1 MTNNKNSGESI
12 NRESRLGAIT
22 GYRGTFG
29 DLVTNST
36 GCGLKNRGRSFSQM
50 SACSSGCAHTLLDQV
65 LGAAV
70 VNHAPIGCIAHTAY
84 TNVTNLWNRKDRGLS
99 LSNVPVISSNMTEH
113 DTVFGGAEKLRAAV
127 REAYRRFDPKAIFVT
142 TSCASG
148 IIGEDING
156 ILDDLRKEFP
166 IPIAPVYCDGFKS
179 KVWASGFDAAY
190 HAVLTHI
197 VQPPREKHPERVN
210 VINFWGRARK
220 EIGELFAPLGLTP
233 QFIISF
239 STIEELERISEAGA
253 TITNCQT
260 LGSYLGAEL
269 EARHGVPLVKSL
281 PPHGIAGIENWLRE
295 LGRTM
300 SKEEQV
306 EEVIAQQ
313 RALYLPEIEKLRDR
327 LKGKRAVIGMGPGFG
342 HGFIGAMEELGI
354 DVVQVISW
362 HYDQK
367 HDHGQCPYATQR
379 LGEEKRDVPFSVG
392 DQQVF
397 ELVNVLRDA
406 KPDIYF
412 SRHVGTSVWA
422 AKMGIATLATLDEY
436 AVFGYRGLLAF
447 GHRIADTLSNR
458 EFANKVAE
466 RLKLPY
472 TNWWLEQETF
482 KFLKEAVA

>member
-1 MTNNKNSGESI
+1 MQSNADKDQAAV
-12 NRESRLGAIT
+12 RESRLGAVT
-22 GYRGTFG
+22 GYKGTFG
-29 DLVTNST
+29 DLVASSG
-36 GCGLKNRGRSFSQM
+36 GCSLKNRGRSFSQM
-50 SACSSGCAHTLLDQV
+50 SACSSSCAHTLLDQV

-84 TNVTNLWNRKDRGLS
+84 TNVTNLWNRKDRGLTP
-99 LSNVPVISSNMTEH
+99 SNVPVISSNMTEQ
-113 DTVFGGAEKLRAAV
+113 DTVFGGAEKLRTAV

-148 IIGEDING
+148 IIGEDIDG
-156 ILDDLRKEFP
+156 ILDELRKEIP
-166 IPIAPVYCDGFKS
+166 VPIAPVHCDGFKS
-179 KVWASGFDAAY
+179 RVWATGFDAAY

-197 VQPPREKHPERVN
+197 VKPPREKHPERIN

-220 EIGELFAPLGLTP
+220 EIAELLAPLGLTP
-233 QFIISF
+233 QFIISY

-269 EARHGVPLVKSL
+269 EKRYGVPLVKSL
-281 PPHGIAGIENWLRE
+281 PPHGITGIENWLRE
-295 LGRTM
+295 LGKTVG
-300 SKEEQV
+300 KEEQV
-306 EEVIAQQ
+306 EEVIRQQ
-313 RALYLPEIEKLRDR
+313 RAQYQPEIEQLRER
-327 LKGKRAVIGMGPGFG
+327 LKGKRAVVGMGPGFG

-354 DVVQVISW
+354 ETAQVISW

-367 HDHGQCPYATQR
+367 HDHGDCPYATQR
-379 LGEEKRDVPFSVG
+379 LGASKRDVPFSVG

-436 AVFGYRGLLAF
+436 AVFGYKGLLTF

-458 EFANKVAE
+458 EFANKVAG
-466 RLKLPY
+466 RLELPY
-472 TNWWLEQETF
+472 TDWWLNQDTF
-482 KFLKEAVA
+482 GYLKEAVV